1 MKNLKLSLGL
11 LAALA
16 YVPAAMA
23 DSTPILGSTL
33 SQFSV
38 FAGVGGTTNTPTEY
52 ATAGVHTE
60 LSNKMGTTNTT
71 DSGVTG
77 FWGAAQHTGPGIVA
91 GYTNTQP
98 AKGNKDIHQGDAFA
112 ATAYTEL
119 TAAQNKLEG
128 MRYTGITE
136 YGDLSGLTLKPG
148 VYSLSAPAFN
158 LGVGKTLT
166 LDGAGFLN
174 PQWVFLAT
182 SSIIMDTDSVVE
194 LINADAGASVYWDAV
209 SSITLNVG
217 ASMVGNFLAQTSITM
232 LADANINCG
241 RALDGDL
248 AGGGNVT
255 MSSNKITSSN
265 CSNGS
270 MSGLDGISG
279 TAAVPADPVVSA
291 GAVPEPESYTLVLA
305 GMGVMGFL
313 SRRRKS

>member
-23 DSTPILGSTL
+23 DSTSILGSTL

-38 FAGVGGTTNTPTEY
+38 FAGVGGATNTPTEY
-52 ATAGVHTE
+52 GTPTTVTTQ
-60 LSNKMGTTNTT
+60 LSNSLGTTNTT
-71 DSGVTG
+71 ASGITG
-77 FWGAAQHTGPGIVA
+77 FWGAMQNSGPGVVGNSTA
-91 GYTNTQP
+91 PVNT
-98 AKGNKDIHQGDAFA
+98 DIHQGNALTTTTYA
-112 ATAYTEL
+112 EL

-128 MRYTGITE
+128 MRSVGMQE
-136 YGDLSGLTLKPG
+136 FGDLSGMTLKPG

-182 SSIIMDTDSVVE
+182 SSIIMGTDSTVN

-209 SSITLNVG
+209 SSITMNVG

-232 LADANINCG
+232 LANANITCG

>member
-1 MKNLKLSLGL
+1 MQEFGD
-11 LAALA
+11 
-16 YVPAAMA
+16 M
-23 DSTPILGSTL
+23 
-33 SQFSV
+33 
-38 FAGVGGTTNTPTEY
+38 
-52 ATAGVHTE
+52 
-60 LSNKMGTTNTT
+60 
-71 DSGVTG
+71 SG
-77 FWGAAQHTGPGIVA
+77 
-91 GYTNTQP
+91 
-98 AKGNKDIHQGDAFA
+98 
-112 ATAYTEL
+112 
-119 TAAQNKLEG
+119 
-128 MRYTGITE
+128 M
-136 YGDLSGLTLKPG
+136 TLKPG

-158 LGVGKTLT
+158 LGVGQTLT

-232 LADANINCG
+232 LANANITCG

-270 MSGLDGISG
+270 MSGLDGISA
-279 TAAVPADPVVSA
+279 TAAVPADPGVPA